1 MLYLLAAAAPLS
13 LSTWGALLNNFAIDR
28 ANFTGVEIG
37 ILQSL
42 REIPG
47 FLAFAVVF
55 LLLVIQ
61 EQTLA
66 LVALALLGL
75 GTALTGLFP
84 FTVGLYCATVLM
96 SLGFHYY
103 QAVQDSLALQW
114 LSKSEAPEAF
124 GRFIAIG
131 GFSSITAYGVTLLTW
146 SVLDLDFIWV
156 YAIGGCMTIGLVLFI
171 ASAFPNFKE
180 PVQQHRHIVL
190 RSRYWLYYALTLLS
204 GARRQIFVV
213 FAGFMMVEKF
223 GYRVESI
230 ATLFLFNC
238 VLNLYIAPL
247 IGRLVHKWGEKRALM
262 FEYVGLIIVF
272 VCYAFVESPVLAAIL
287 YLVDHAL
294 FAMAIA
300 MKTYF
305 QKIADPADFAPTA
318 GVAFTINHI
327 AAVII
332 PVIFGFI
339 WLKNP
344 ETVFLAGAGI
354 ACLSLLLASVVPK
367 SPRAGNEVA
376 FSKVWSA
383 ISARD

>member
-1 MLYLLAAAAPLS
+1 
-13 LSTWGALLNNFAIDR
+13 
-28 ANFTGVEIG
+28 
-37 ILQSL
+37 
-42 REIPG
+42 
-47 FLAFAVVF
+47 
-55 LLLVIQ
+55 
-61 EQTLA
+61 
-66 LVALALLGL
+66 
-75 GTALTGLFP
+75 
-84 FTVGLYCATVLM
+84 
-96 SLGFHYY
+96 
-103 QAVQDSLALQW
+103 
-114 LSKSEAPEAF
+114 
-124 GRFIAIG
+124 
-131 GFSSITAYGVTLLTW
+131 
-146 SVLDLDFIWV
+146 
-156 YAIGGCMTIGLVLFI
+156 
-171 ASAFPNFKE
+171 
-180 PVQQHRHIVL
+180 
-190 RSRYWLYYALTLLS
+190 
-204 GARRQIFVV
+204 
-213 FAGFMMVEKF
+213 MVEKF